1 MIIKLVML
9 CIGIHNK
16 VNIHTTIFKT
26 MHVVAADAGVV
37 VDAVVDVEADAVVV
51 QDVAAVV

>member
-26 MHVVAADAGVV
+26 MHVVAADAEVV
-37 VDAVVDVEADAVVV
+37 VDAVADVAADAVVV
-51 QDVAAVV
+51 QVVAADA

>member
-26 MHVVAADAGVV
+26 MHVVAADAEVV